1 MKLYTLVAAA
11 LLAATGSSHAGE
23 DDHKPMH
30 GGIVAPGKLL
40 DMELVATPT
49 SLRIYVSDHGKPMDV
64 SKASGKLTLL
74 AGAEKQE
81 IELKPSGDKLE
92 AAGSFKVGP
101 GTKAVAAV
109 SVAGKTA
116 TARFTLK

>member
-1 MKLYTLVAAA
+1 MKLLSLIAAA
-11 LLAATGSSHAGE
+11 LVATGSAQAGE

-30 GGIVAPGKLL
+30 GGIVAHGKVL
-40 DMELVATPT
+40 DMELVASPT
-49 SLRIYVSDHGKPMDV
+49 WLRIYVSDHGKPLDM